1 MFILTCSNLYLFI
14 FKSLNIWPYNVVSL
28 MDLIENIL
36 PKVSPWRRNTLDIN
50 IMLYGAK
57 QLS

>member
-1 MFILTCSNLYLFI
+1 MYLFI
-14 FKSLNIWPYNVVSL
+14 FKSLNIWPYNVV

-50 IMLYGAK
+50 IMLYGAE
-57 QLS
+57 QLYHDIRNI